1 MREIRFYRAPSGHCP
16 VEDFLDSLPSKTAQ
30 KVVWVLQLIEELD
43 TVPATYL
50 KKLDGTDNLWE
61 ARVQAGGNSIRL
73 LGFFAGRNLFVLNHA
88 FIKKTNKTPLKDI
101 KLAEARRRDY
111 IRLN

>member
-1 MREIRFYRAPSGHCP
+1 MREIHFYRTPSGHCP

-43 TVPATYL
+43 TVPTTYL
-50 KKLDGTDNLWE
+50 KKLDGTYDLWE
-61 ARVQAGGNSIRL
+61 IRVQAGSASIRL

-88 FIKKTNKTPLKDI
+88 FVKKTNKTPLKDI
-101 KLAEARRRDY
+101 KLAETRKRDY